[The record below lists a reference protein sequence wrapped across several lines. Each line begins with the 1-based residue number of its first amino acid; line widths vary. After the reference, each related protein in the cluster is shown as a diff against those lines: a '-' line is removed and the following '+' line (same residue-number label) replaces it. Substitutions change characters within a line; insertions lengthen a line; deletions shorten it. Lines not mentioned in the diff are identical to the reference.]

1 MGRRVPKPESLRM
14 KMYSSRLKFFSTWN
28 ESQSFKDNHK
38 LGKIRQ
44 KSEAEGISRDRK
56 NADPKALSD
65 AILHRNMRKS
75 RLKNQSLMILGL
87 VLLTAIIL
95 GYLFFD

>member
-1 MGRRVPKPESLRM
+1 MTGGIGF
-14 KMYSSRLKFFSTWN
+14 SRDS
-28 ESQSFKDNHK
+28 SQSFKDNHK

-75 RLKNQSLMILGL
+75 RLKNQILMILGL